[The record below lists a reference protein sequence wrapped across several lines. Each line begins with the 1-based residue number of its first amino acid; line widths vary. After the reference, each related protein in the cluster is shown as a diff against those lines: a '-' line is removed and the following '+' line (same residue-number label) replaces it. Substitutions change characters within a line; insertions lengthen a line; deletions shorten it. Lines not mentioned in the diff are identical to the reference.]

1 MATQTNVS
9 NDEVELKPWHSHM
22 MGKRWREEKEWG
34 GGEQGTERRQAD
46 GDRVKEKEKME
57 IKKTLALKISIKK

>member
-1 MATQTNVS
+1 
-9 NDEVELKPWHSHM
+9 M

-34 GGEQGTERRQAD
+34 GGEQGKERRQAD